1 MKRNFRIIVGMLLLA
16 IPLCVNAQVKP
27 TKPEK
32 PKPKVEKQ
40 DMNSESPE
48 INSESPEMKLEKPE
62 MKPEK
67 PGIRP
72 EKPGMKPDNPGMK
85 PERPGMRPEKPGMKP
100 EKPEMKPEKPM
111 KPGNNEPKGGLEMP
125 KISGFV
131 QGMYQ
136 ANLSD
141 KGDLID
147 NTLRMRRVRL
157 SVDGKLSK
165 TVSYKIQGDFTRSPM
180 LVDAFI
186 KYKPCREFAI
196 QLGQF
201 KTPFTL
207 ESPINPVNLEIFDYG
222 EAVQRLVGYKDV
234 CGVGALGRDL
244 GLMATGDL
252 FPVEGKDFSLVTY
265 SIGVFNGNGA
275 NNLDNNNRKD
285 LVGRL
290 EVHPGLKALTL
301 SGSYYY
307 GKYYKD
313 EVVNG
318 ARNRWTAGAQYN
330 DGKLVL
336 RGEYISGATGY
347 QNISYNDHNGIS
359 VVCNEELFYSN
370 GYYAQAGYYFQAG
383 EQKIMPVL
391 RYEHFTEDASIGN
404 EGTNWYTAGI
414 NYWPLKS
421 VNCKLDY
428 SLVQKESGT
437 NSHRVV
443 AIVSYKF

>member
-1 MKRNFRIIVGMLLLA
+1 MKRKFRIIVGMLLLA
-16 IPLCVNAQVKP
+16 IPLCMNAQVKP
-27 TKPEK
+27 VKPGH
-32 PKPKVEKQ
+32 PKPKT
-40 DMNSESPE
+40 
-48 INSESPEMKLEKPE
+48 EKPE
-62 MKPEK
+62 
-67 PGIRP
+67 RP
-72 EKPGMKPDNPGMK
+72 EKPEVKKPDAPM
-85 PERPGMRPEKPGMKP
+85 PGMRPDGPMKPDGPKPGMD
-100 EKPEMKPEKPM
+100 
-111 KPGNNEPKGGLEMP
+111 EPKGGITMP

-136 ANLSD
+136 ANLGD
-141 KGDLID
+141 NGDLLD

-157 SVDGKLSK
+157 SVDGNLSK
-165 TVSYKIQGDFTRSPM
+165 TVSYKIQGDFSRSPM

-196 QLGQF
+196 QVGQF
-201 KTPFTL
+201 KTPFTI

-222 EAVQRLVGYKDV
+222 EAVQQLVGYKDV

-244 GLMATGDL
+244 GIMATGSL
-252 FPVEGKDFSLVTY
+252 FPVMGEEGYKYSIVDY

-275 NNLDNNNRKD
+275 NQLDNNNRKD

-313 EVVNG
+313 EENYG
-318 ARNRWTAGAQYN
+318 TRNRWAAGAQYN

-336 RGEYISGATGY
+336 RGEYISGKTGY
-347 QNISYNDHNGIS
+347 APTIIPEDLGYFN
-359 VVCNEELFYSN
+359 SN
-370 GYYAQAGYYFQAG
+370 GYYGVIGYNFQAG

-391 RYEHFTEDASIGN
+391 RYEHFAKDASITKG
-404 EGTNWYTAGI
+404 GTNWYTVGI

-421 VNCKLDY
+421 VNFKLDY
-428 SLVQKESGT
+428 SLVQKEAGD

-443 AIVSYKF
+443 GILSYKF

>member
-1 MKRNFRIIVGMLLLA
+1 MKRKFRIIVGMLLLA
-16 IPLCVNAQVKP
+16 IPLCLNAQVNKTTKAGTKP
-27 TKPEK
+27 KTEKVDANKTGKDDKPDKTEKTGTITKTDKTVKTVKNEQKDKTEKTVKPIMNEKNEAQEKPEK
-32 PKPKVEKQ
+32 PK
-40 DMNSESPE
+40 D
-48 INSESPEMKLEKPE
+48 
-62 MKPEK
+62 
-67 PGIRP
+67 
-72 EKPGMKPDNPGMK
+72 
-85 PERPGMRPEKPGMKP
+85 
-100 EKPEMKPEKPM
+100 
-111 KPGNNEPKGGLEMP
+111 GLTMP

-141 KGDLID
+141 KGDLLD

-157 SVDGKLSK
+157 SVDGNLSK

-196 QLGQF
+196 QVGQF

-222 EAVQRLVGYKDV
+222 ESVQQLVGYKDV

-244 GLMATGDL
+244 GIMATGSL
-252 FPVEGKDFSLVTY
+252 FPVMNANGYQYSIVDY

-275 NNLDNNNRKD
+275 NQLDNNNRKD

-290 EVHPGLKALTL
+290 DVHPGLKDLTL

-307 GKYYKD
+307 GQYYKD
-313 EVVNG
+313 EGNNG
-318 ARNRWTAGAQYN
+318 ARNRWAAGVQYN

-336 RGEYISGATGY
+336 RGEYIGGKTGLSHTVIPEDLVY
-347 QNISYNDHNGIS
+347 YN
-359 VVCNEELFYSN
+359 SN
-370 GYYAQAGYYFQAG
+370 GYYGVVGYNFQAG

-391 RYEHFTEDASIGN
+391 RYEHFTKDAIIEKG
-404 EGTNWYTAGI
+404 GTNWYTVGI

-421 VNCKLDY
+421 VNFKLDY
-428 SLVQKESGT
+428 SLVQKEAGD

-443 AIVSYKF
+443 GILSYKF

>member
-1 MKRNFRIIVGMLLLA
+1 MKHNFRILIGVLA
-16 IPLCVNAQVKP
+16 IALPMSINAQVKP
-27 TKPEK
+27 VKPNQE
-32 PKPKVEKQ
+32 PKQAKVEKV
-40 DMNSESPE
+40 DKE
-48 INSESPEMKLEKPE
+48 KLEK
-62 MKPEK
+62 EK
-67 PGIRP
+67 L
-72 EKPGMKPDNPGMK
+72 EKQ
-85 PERPGMRPEKPGMKP
+85 ERREKQ
-100 EKPEMKPEKPM
+100 
-111 KPGNNEPKGGLEMP
+111 KGGLEMP
-125 KISGFV
+125 RISGFV

-141 KGDLID
+141 EGELKD

-157 SVDGKLSK
+157 SVDGNLSK

-196 QLGQF
+196 QVGQF
-201 KTPFTL
+201 KTPFTI

-222 EAVQRLVGYKDV
+222 EAVQQLGGYKDV

-244 GLMATGDL
+244 GVMATGSL
-252 FPVEGKDFSLVTY
+252 FPVEGEEGYKYSIVDY

-307 GKYYKD
+307 GMYRNTTVED
-313 EVVNG
+313 EIAANG
-318 ARNRWTAGAQYN
+318 VARGKTVFPNGVRNRWAAGIQYN
-330 DGKLVL
+330 DDKLVL
-336 RGEYISGATGY
+336 RGEYISGQTDCKIGGLDEQGDALILD
-347 QNISYNDHNGIS
+347 QILNSK
-359 VVCNEELFYSN
+359 
-370 GYYAQAGYYFQAG
+370 GYYAVAGYNFAIGKDKSQRL
-383 EQKIMPVL
+383 MPVL
-391 RYEHFTEDASIGN
+391 RYEHFDQVNSALLEN
-404 EGTNWYTAGI
+404 TNWYTVGL

-428 SLVQKESGT
+428 SLIQKEAGG

-443 AIVSYKF
+443 AMVSYKF

>member
-1 MKRNFRIIVGMLLLA
+1 MKRKFRIIVGMLLLA
-16 IPLCVNAQVKP
+16 IPLCMNAQVKVK
-27 TKPEK
+27 KPGQDSNEAKEQKTEQEKTEK
-32 PKPKVEKQ
+32 PK
-40 DMNSESPE
+40 D
-48 INSESPEMKLEKPE
+48 
-62 MKPEK
+62 
-67 PGIRP
+67 
-72 EKPGMKPDNPGMK
+72 
-85 PERPGMRPEKPGMKP
+85 
-100 EKPEMKPEKPM
+100 
-111 KPGNNEPKGGLEMP
+111 GLTMP

-141 KGDLID
+141 KGDLLD

-157 SVDGKLSK
+157 SVDGNLSK

-180 LVDAFI
+180 LVDAYV

-196 QLGQF
+196 QVGQF

-222 EAVQRLVGYKDV
+222 EAVQQLVGYKDV

-244 GLMATGDL
+244 GIMATGSL
-252 FPVEGKDFSLVTY
+252 FPVENANGYQY
-265 SIGVFNGNGA
+265 SIVDYAVGVFNGNGA
-275 NNLDNNNRKD
+275 NQLDNNNRKD

-290 EVHPGLKALTL
+290 EVHPGLKDLTL

-307 GKYYKD
+307 GLYKGSSVSNA
-313 EVVNG
+313 EVGKPYFDHG
-318 ARNRWTAGAQYN
+318 ARNRWSAGAQYN
-330 DGKLVL
+330 DGKLVI
-336 RGEYISGATGY
+336 RGEYINGKTGF
-347 QNISYNDHNGIS
+347 QKDIIDAEANLITEDHFLN
-359 VVCNEELFYSN
+359 SN
-370 GYYAQAGYYFQAG
+370 GYYGVIGYNFHAG

-391 RYEHFTEDASIGN
+391 RYEHFAKDASITKG
-404 EGTNWYTAGI
+404 GTNWYTVGI

-428 SLVQKESGT
+428 SLVQKEAGD

-443 AIVSYKF
+443 AMVSYKF

>member
-1 MKRNFRIIVGMLLLA
+1 MKRKFRIIVGMLLLA
-16 IPLCVNAQVKP
+16 IPLCMNAQVRP
-27 TKPEK
+27 TKPAQDSK
-32 PKPKVEKQ
+32 KAKVEKV
-40 DMNSESPE
+40 E
-48 INSESPEMKLEKPE
+48 KEKPE
-62 MKPEK
+62 KQEGPD
-67 PGIRP
+67 RP
-72 EKPGMKPDNPGMK
+72 EKH
-85 PERPGMRPEKPGMKP
+85 EKQ
-100 EKPEMKPEKPM
+100 
-111 KPGNNEPKGGLEMP
+111 KGGLEMP

-157 SVDGKLSK
+157 SVDGNLSK
-165 TVSYKIQGDFTRSPM
+165 TVSYKIQGDFSRSPM

-196 QLGQF
+196 QVGQF

-222 EAVQRLVGYKDV
+222 ESVQQLVGYKDV

-244 GLMATGDL
+244 GIMATGSL
-252 FPVEGKDFSLVTY
+252 FPVKGEEGIKYSIVDY

-275 NNLDNNNRKD
+275 NQLDNNNRKD
-285 LVGRL
+285 IVGRL
-290 EVHPGLKALTL
+290 EVHPGLKDLTL

-307 GKYYKD
+307 GLYKGSSD
-313 EVVNG
+313 PSVLEEGKTNFGHGV
-318 ARNRWTAGAQYN
+318 RNRWTAGAQYN

-336 RGEYISGATGY
+336 RGEYIAGKTDYQLGY
-347 QNISYNDHNGIS
+347 FDGEIG
-359 VVCNEELFYSN
+359 ELAIQDCFLKSN
-370 GYYAQAGYYFQAG
+370 GYYGVVGYNFALG
-383 EQKIMPVL
+383 KDKSQKLMPVL
-391 RYEHFTEDASIGN
+391 RYEHFAKDANIEKG
-404 EGTNWYTAGI
+404 GTNWYTVGL

-428 SLVQKESGT
+428 SLVQKEAGD

-443 AIVSYKF
+443 AMVSYKF

>member
-1 MKRNFRIIVGMLLLA
+1 MKHNFRILIGVLA
-16 IPLCVNAQVKP
+16 IALPMSINAQVRPVKP
-27 TKPEK
+27 NQE
-32 PKPKVEKQ
+32 PKQAKVEKV
-40 DMNSESPE
+40 DKE
-48 INSESPEMKLEKPE
+48 KLEK
-62 MKPEK
+62 EK
-67 PGIRP
+67 L
-72 EKPGMKPDNPGMK
+72 EKQ
-85 PERPGMRPEKPGMKP
+85 ERREKQ
-100 EKPEMKPEKPM
+100 
-111 KPGNNEPKGGLEMP
+111 KGGLEMP
-125 KISGFV
+125 RISGFV

-141 KGDLID
+141 EGELKD

-157 SVDGKLSK
+157 SVDGNLSK

-186 KYKPCREFAI
+186 KYKPSREFAI

-201 KTPFTL
+201 KTPFTI

-222 EAVQRLVGYKDV
+222 EAVQQLGGYKDV

-244 GLMATGDL
+244 GLMATGSL
-252 FPVEGKDFSLVTY
+252 FPVEGEEGYKYSIVDY

-275 NNLDNNNRKD
+275 NQLDNNNSKD

-290 EVHPGLKALTL
+290 DVHPGLKEITL

-307 GKYYKD
+307 GKYTKD
-313 EVVNG
+313 ENIDCT
-318 ARNRWTAGAQYN
+318 RNRWAAGAQYN
-330 DGKLVL
+330 DGKFLL
-336 RGEYISGATGY
+336 RGEYIGGKT
-347 QNISYNDHNGIS
+347 GIS
-359 VVCNEELFYSN
+359 DVTTANPYYNSN
-370 GYYAQAGYYFQAG
+370 GYYGVVGYNFQAG

-391 RYEHFTEDASIGN
+391 RYEHFTKDASIVNG
-404 EGTNWYTAGI
+404 GTNWYTAGI

-428 SLVQKESGT
+428 SLIQKEAGS

-443 AIVSYKF
+443 AMVSYKF

>member
-1 MKRNFRIIVGMLLLA
+1 MKRKFRIIVGMLLLA
-16 IPLCVNAQVKP
+16 IPLCMNAQVRP
-27 TKPEK
+27 TKPAQDSK
-32 PKPKVEKQ
+32 KAKVEKA
-40 DMNSESPE
+40 
-48 INSESPEMKLEKPE
+48 EKE
-62 MKPEK
+62 
-67 PGIRP
+67 
-72 EKPGMKPDNPGMK
+72 
-85 PERPGMRPEKPGMKP
+85 KP
-100 EKPEMKPEKPM
+100 EKPERPDRPDRPEKHE
-111 KPGNNEPKGGLEMP
+111 KQKGGLEMP

-141 KGDLID
+141 KGDLLD

-157 SVDGKLSK
+157 SVDGNLSK

-222 EAVQRLVGYKDV
+222 ESVQQLVGYKDV

-244 GLMATGDL
+244 GLMATGSL
-252 FPVEGKDFSLVTY
+252 FPVENANGYQY
-265 SIGVFNGNGA
+265 SIVDYAVGVFNGNGA
-275 NNLDNNNRKD
+275 NQLDNNNRKD
-285 LVGRL
+285 VVGRL

-313 EVVNG
+313 EDFNG
-318 ARNRWTAGAQYN
+318 IRNRWAAGLQYN
-330 DGKLVL
+330 DGKLVI
-336 RGEYISGATGY
+336 RGEYLNGTTGY
-347 QNISYNDHNGIS
+347 QGFEG
-359 VVCNEELFYSN
+359 EEAPKQFNSK
-370 GYYAQAGYYFQAG
+370 GYYAVAGYNFQFG
-383 EQKIMPVL
+383 KEGKEQKLMPVL
-391 RYEHFTEDASIGN
+391 RYEHFEQQTGVLGLHTADYVIYMLPNFSAPTSY
-404 EGTNWYTAGI
+404 YTVGI

-421 VNCKLDY
+421 VNFKLDY
-428 SLVQKESGT
+428 SFIDGYKNVEGIFNK
-437 NSHRVV
+437 NHSHRVV
-443 AIVSYKF
+443 AILSYKF

>member
-1 MKRNFRIIVGMLLLA
+1 MKHKFRMIIGMLLLA
-16 IPLCVNAQVKP
+16 IPLCMNAQVKP
-27 TKPEK
+27 VKVNQQDKNEVN
-32 PKPKVEKQ
+32 PKENVE
-40 DMNSESPE
+40 
-48 INSESPEMKLEKPE
+48 
-62 MKPEK
+62 
-67 PGIRP
+67 
-72 EKPGMKPDNPGMK
+72 
-85 PERPGMRPEKPGMKP
+85 KP
-100 EKPEMKPEKPM
+100 EKPEK
-111 KPGNNEPKGGLEMP
+111 PKGGLEMP

-141 KGDLID
+141 EGELVD
-147 NTLRMRRVRL
+147 NTFRMRRVRL

-222 EAVQRLVGYKDV
+222 EAVQQLVGYKDV

-275 NNLDNNNRKD
+275 NQLDNNNRKD
-285 LVGRL
+285 IVGRL

-307 GKYYKD
+307 GQYQTTND
-313 EVVNG
+313 HG
-318 ARNRWTAGAQYN
+318 TRNRWSAGAQYN

-336 RGEYISGATGY
+336 RGEYFDGTTGY
-347 QNISYNDHNGIS
+347 HITDDPEVNLIEQYR
-359 VVCNEELFYSN
+359 FSN
-370 GYYAQAGYYFQAG
+370 GYYAVAGYNFQAG

-391 RYEHFTEDASIGN
+391 RYEHFEPGN
-404 EGTNWYTAGI
+404 TNITVDGTNWYTIGI

-421 VNCKLDY
+421 VNFKLDY

-443 AIVSYKF
+443 ALVSYKF